1 RQGSGPMN
9 KMDLNMTS
17 QTATEDEEPK
27 KGLWPAIRRIL
38 IFAAP
43 VVVIAGGAALFA
55 LMLMTG
61 PRPEEKDDAPHAPAV
76 QFAVAHARPT
86 TISINVQGETRPRVE
101 ATLSAQVSGRI
112 VWASPKF
119 VAGGAFAEGEMMARI
134 ESADYQLAVV
144 RARAQVA
151 QAQEAL
157 VREEAEGELARQD
170 WQALGRGEPPPL
182 AVREPQLAQARAGL
196 AAAEAALRS
205 AELDLARTTIRAP
218 FTGRV
223 RERRANVGDYV
234 GPASPVAVMF
244 ATDAMEIRVP
254 LTDADL
260 TSMRLPVG
268 FAASATN
275 QGPLAHITAVTG
287 GRLQTWEGRLV
298 RTEASVD
305 SRTRLV
311 YAVVEVRDPFG
322 ASQPAPL
329 APGMFVQVRLEGSAT
344 ETLVAAPRS
353 ALKRNEFVYVVTPQ
367 NTIEIRQ
374 VRAAQTTADE
384 VLFREGLADG
394 ERVVVS
400 VLTSP
405 VPGMEV
411 TPIDREGGSAATP
424 APAQPEQP
432 QGSPDIRD

>member
-1 RQGSGPMN
+1 MN
-9 KMDLNMTS
+9 KMDLNMTT
-17 QTATEDEEPK
+17 QTAHEEDKPLGFWGTIK
-27 KGLWPAIRRIL
+27 KIV

-43 VVVIAGGAALFA
+43 LVVIIGGGVLLA
-55 LMLMTG
+55 LMVITG
-61 PRPEEKDDAPHAPAV
+61 PKAKEKGEAPHAPAV

-86 TISINVQGETRPRVE
+86 TVSVSVQGEARPRVE
-101 ATLSAQVSGRI
+101 ATLAAQVAGRV

-119 VAGGAFAEGEMMARI
+119 AEGGSFTEGEVMARI
-134 ESADYQLAVV
+134 DAADYQLAVV

-157 VREEAEGELARQD
+157 TREEAEGELARQD
-170 WQALGRGEPPPL
+170 WQALGRGEAPPL
-182 AVREPQLAQARAGL
+182 AVREPQLAQARAQL
-196 AAAEAALRS
+196 ASAEASLRS
-205 AELDLARTTIRAP
+205 AELDLSRASIRAP

-234 GPASPVAVMF
+234 GPGSPVAVMF
-244 ATDAMEIRVP
+244 STDSMEIRVP

-260 TSMRLPVG
+260 ASMHLPVG
-268 FAASATN
+268 FNASTANPGPAAHVTS
-275 QGPLAHITAVTG
+275 VTG
-287 GRLQTWEGRLV
+287 GRIQAWEGRLV

-305 SRTRLV
+305 ARTRLV
-311 YAVVEVRDPFG
+311 YGVVEVRDPFS
-322 ASQPAPL
+322 ARHTAPL
-329 APGMFVQVRLEGSAT
+329 APGMFVMTRLEGSNR

-353 ALKRNEFVYVVTPQ
+353 ALKRNEFVYVVTAQ
-367 NTIEIRQ
+367 NTIDVRQ

-405 VPGMEV
+405 RQGMEV
-411 TPIDREGGSAATP
+411 TPIDREGETTP
-424 APAQPEQP
+424 ATTPPAQPSEQELE
-432 QGSPDIRD
+432 IRR